1 MGIFAAQ
8 RGSIGRRPLTLMYLA
23 WAVGMLMTAG
33 FGLITAVWQGLFVA
47 FVAEGSISLLI
58 VLWYTMLQRLVP
70 GRFLG
75 RVMSLDWMISIA
87 GLPLSFAVVGPLAN
101 WIGTDQT
108 LILAGLLGAVVTI
121 AAMFIPGAL
130 APERDGRL
138 AEAPAPPA

>member
-1 MGIFAAQ
+1 
-8 RGSIGRRPLTLMYLA
+8 MYLA
-23 WAVGMLMTAG
+23 WALGMLMTAG
-33 FGLITAVWQGLFVA
+33 FGLITAVWQGLIVA

-101 WIGTDQT
+101 WIGTD
-108 LILAGLLGAVVTI
+108 
-121 AAMFIPGAL
+121 
-130 APERDGRL
+130 RDAHPRRPARRGRDDRRDVHPRGVGSRTRRS
-138 AEAPAPPA
+138 ARRSFRASA